1 MKAVNTERAPS
12 PVGPYSQALWAGELL
27 FISGQIGI
35 DPRTGVLLEGLGPQF
50 RQVLKNLE
58 AILDAASLRPED
70 VIKTVIYLTDISAF
84 GEIND
89 LYAEFFREPYPARSV
104 VQVSALPKGALVEL
118 EAIARRE

>member
-1 MKAVNTERAPS
+1 MKVVNTDKAPR
-12 PVGPYSQALWAGELL
+12 PVGPYSQALWAGEFL

-35 DPRTGVLLEGLGPQF
+35 EPRTGVLAEGLGAQF
-50 RQVLKNLE
+50 RQILKNLG

-70 VIKTVIYLTDISAF
+70 IIKTVIYLTDISAF
-84 GEIND
+84 GEVND

-104 VQVSALPKGALVEL
+104 VEVTALPKGTLVEL